1 MLELDGSYGEGGG
14 QILRMALALSALT
27 GTAVRVVNV
36 RARRKNPGLAAQHV
50 TAVRALTE
58 LCSADVKGAEVG
70 SRTVTFSPG
79 TLRSGHYAFDV
90 GTAGSVTLV
99 LQAVLPAALHIGN
112 VELRIR
118 GGTDVPMAPP
128 ADYFRKVFLRWL
140 GRLGG
145 PVEFDLIR
153 RGYYPR
159 GGGEVIVRTGDP
171 AEFRPL
177 NLEAGHE
184 PERIEGAAHV
194 ANLPADIAA
203 RMAAAARKRLLAFL
217 SVKIHTEVLDSSRAE
232 GPGGAIVLWADAG
245 ESILGGSALAE
256 RGKRA
261 EVVGDEAAAG
271 LLAELNASAIVDVYA
286 ADQILP
292 YLALASGP
300 SSLIV
305 REVTDHT
312 RTAMWLLRSFLPVQ
326 FEEIAV
332 GPLKRIVIRPGSR
345 AHRSDVEGT

>member
-1 MLELDGSYGEGGG
+1 MSVLEIDGSCGEGGG
-14 QILRMALALSALT
+14 QVLRMSLALSALT

-50 TAVRALTE
+50 TAVRAVAD
-58 LCSADVKGAEVG
+58 LCSAEVKGVDVG
-70 SRTVTFSPG
+70 SRSVEFTPGAIRPGGFS
-79 TLRSGHYAFDV
+79 FDV

-99 LQAVLPAALHIGN
+99 LQAALPAAFRVGD
-112 VELRIR
+112 VELRIS

-145 PVEFDLIR
+145 AAEFELVR

-159 GGGEVIVRTGDP
+159 GGGEVVVRIPEP
-171 AEFRPL
+171 AKWRPL
-177 NLEAGHE
+177 LLEQSAE
-184 PERIEGAAHV
+184 VERIEGAAHI
-194 ANLPADIAA
+194 ANLPEDIAM
-203 RMAAAARKRLLAFL
+203 RMASAARKRLATYL
-217 SVKIHTEVLDSSRAE
+217 SVKIHSEVLDAMRAE

-245 ESILGGSALAE
+245 ESILGGSAVAE

-261 EVVGDEAAAG
+261 EVVGNEAAAV
-271 LLAELNASAIVDVYA
+271 LMAELHTGATVDIHA

-300 SSLIV
+300 SSFLV

-312 RTAMWLLRSFLPVQ
+312 RTVMWLLRSFLPVQ
-326 FEEIAV
+326 FETTTA
-332 GPLKRIVIRPGSR
+332 GGLQRIVVRPGL
-345 AHRSDVEGT
+345 E